1 MGKIKINESVK
12 VHYKFGL
19 AAFIW
24 FKDIVSQRNMTLT
37 QAAKELNMSIQRLS
51 NIINGR
57 CFISKKTADKI
68 IMWAEGDGK
77 CEKPTQN

>member
-1 MGKIKINESVK
+1 MKKSKINESVK
-12 VHYKFGL
+12 YHYKFGL
-19 AAFIW
+19 ASFLW
-24 FKDIVSQRNMTLT
+24 FKDIVNQRNITLT

-68 IMWAEGDGK
+68 SMWAEGDRK
-77 CEKPTQN
+77 CEKPTRN